1 MLYLISQKDVGGEN
15 VQKQGMGQTL
25 NSCVEW

>member
-1 MLYLISQKDVGGEN
+1 VGGEN